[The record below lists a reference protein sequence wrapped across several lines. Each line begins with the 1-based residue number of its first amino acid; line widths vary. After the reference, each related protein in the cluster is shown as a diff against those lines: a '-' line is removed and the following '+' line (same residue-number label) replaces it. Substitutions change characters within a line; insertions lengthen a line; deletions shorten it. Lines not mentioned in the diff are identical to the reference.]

1 MTEYH
6 CCDQKFDHAKF
17 VDHLKMAHRLQP
29 GTKCKM
35 SMISALDGSNFYQNT
50 FEIEIPCGTAIVKAI
65 KIEAGNRGHYNDT
78 RRSSKNSG

>member
-1 MTEYH
+1 
-6 CCDQKFDHAKF
+6 
-17 VDHLKMAHRLQP
+17 
-29 GTKCKM
+29 M